1 MDPNFG
7 TTYQWLVK
15 SLEMRGNYDE
25 AFDWF
30 MKAQALEKSDAETIQ
45 LFKTAFQT
53 SGWQGVLR
61 AQAERFDE
69 ANAPLWFRRVF
80 ECPNREQG

>member
-1 MDPNFG
+1 VACEIIRNA
-7 TTYQWLVK
+7 
-15 SLEMRGNYDE
+15 GNYDE

-30 MKAQALEKSDAETIQ
+30 MKAQALEKSDAEPFSF
-45 LFKTAFQT
+45 LRLAFQT

-69 ANAPLWFRRVF
+69 ANAHYGFGAV
-80 ECPNREQG
+80 